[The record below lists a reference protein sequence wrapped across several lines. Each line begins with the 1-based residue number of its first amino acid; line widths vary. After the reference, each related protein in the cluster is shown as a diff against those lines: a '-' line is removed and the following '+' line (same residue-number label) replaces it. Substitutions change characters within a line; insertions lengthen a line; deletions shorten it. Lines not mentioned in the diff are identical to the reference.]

1 MPPPRRSRRAP
12 EASGPFTDRPVGE
25 VWEMVG
31 KEVRVVLDAGGE
43 GTYRVRAPVVV
54 GDRVAIE
61 GGLVT
66 AYAPR
71 TTELRRANEGRTAV
85 VVANATQL
93 VVVAATL
100 DPPFRT
106 GLVDRILVAA
116 SDAGLE
122 AAIVLNKCDAGM
134 PEEVLERVAWYEHL
148 GYPCFLVS
156 ALQEKGLDPLRDFL
170 AAERTVLTGHSG
182 VGKTAL
188 LNALVPGAGRVSG
201 SLDAWGRGRH
211 TTTAA
216 VMFALPEGG
225 RVIDL
230 PGVRAYGLDFVL
242 REELRHHFPELAGIP
257 CRYADCLHDGD
268 DGCIAEDHAGEQR
281 LESYRKLLGELA

>member
-1 MPPPRRSRRAP
+1 MPPPRRFRRA
-12 EASGPFTDRPVGE
+12 ADRVGPYTDRPVGE

-31 KEVRVVLDAGGE
+31 REVRVVLDAGGE
-43 GTYRVRAPVVV
+43 RTCRVRAPVVV
-54 GDRVAIE
+54 GDRVAVE

-71 TTELRRANEGRTAV
+71 TTELRRTNEGRTAV
-85 VVANATQL
+85 VVANATRL
-93 VVVAATL
+93 VAVAATI

-106 GLVDRILVAA
+106 GLIDRILVAA
-116 SDAGLE
+116 SDAGLD
-122 AAIVLNKCDAGM
+122 AAIVLNKCDVGM
-134 PEEVLERVAWYEHL
+134 PERVLERVAWYEHL

-156 ALQEKGLDPLRDFL
+156 ALQRKGLEPLRGFL
-170 AAERTVLTGHSG
+170 ATERTVLTGHSG

-188 LNALVPGAGRVSG
+188 LNALVPTARRASG

-216 VMFALPEGG
+216 AMFALPDGG

-230 PGVRAYGLDFVL
+230 PGVRAYGLGFVL

-268 DGCIAEDHAGEQR
+268 EGCVAADHADAER
-281 LESYRKLLGELA
+281 LGSYRKLLGELG